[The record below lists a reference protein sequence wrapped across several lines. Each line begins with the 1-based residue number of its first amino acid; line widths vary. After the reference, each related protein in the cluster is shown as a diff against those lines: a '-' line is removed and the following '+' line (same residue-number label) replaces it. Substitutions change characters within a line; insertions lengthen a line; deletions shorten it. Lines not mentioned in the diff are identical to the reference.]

1 MINNYLKLVRRLK
14 LWVII
19 LAILNIT
26 TVSTIG
32 VNMYM
37 AYKKEVKTN
46 NGVDGINNFFVN
58 YLKLNE
64 SQELQFDSIF
74 ADYNIKLQ
82 EVGVRLRDVK
92 ERLNVPGVEG
102 DTIVMNNIYE
112 DFIAAQSL
120 NRDLTVQ
127 LYNDIRAICSPA
139 QANKFNRIISQ
150 TIITEE
156 HHK

>member
-1 MINNYLKLVRRLK
+1 MSTNYLKLVRRLK

-37 AYKKEVKTN
+37 AHKKEVKAN

-64 SQELQFDSIF
+64 SQKLQFDSIF
-74 ADYNIKLQ
+74 ADYNIKRQ

-92 ERLNVPGVEG
+92 ERLNVSGVEG
-102 DTIVMNNIYE
+102 DTVVMNNIYE

-120 NRDLTVQ
+120 NRDLTLQ
-127 LYNDIRAICSPA
+127 LYNSIRALCTST
-139 QANKFNRIISQ
+139 QLSKFNDIISQ
-150 TIITEE
+150 TIITEDQ
-156 HHK
+156 H